1 MVWEYKEID
10 NYSIEN
16 IARTC
21 GLSSNVVK
29 LLIKRGIDTIEK
41 IKDFMDPNIS
51 KMRDPFKFEQME
63 EAITLIL
70 EKREANE
77 KVVIYGDY
85 DVDGITAAAFMTIAL
100 RNIGVNTEYY
110 IPNRLQEGYGLN
122 KKAIDIIKKRNGKLI
137 ITVDV
142 GINSKDEIK
151 YAKEQGISIIVT
163 DHHKM
168 LSEPEEDLIMIN
180 PKVTK
185 SYEFNALAGAG
196 VALKLAEAIYKKLN
210 ISLSELYKY
219 LDIVMLGTVAD
230 VVPMVD
236 ENRIIIKKGLEKLKN
251 SEIKGIS
258 YLLKYLKINK
268 SSIDTTDVSFF
279 IAPMLNALGRTGDS
293 TIGVDFFIENDE
305 FVIYNIIEEMK
316 KANKKRRNLERLIF
330 NEIIEKIQGKVENM
344 EYIFL
349 KSDRWHP
356 GVIGVVSA
364 RLALKY
370 NIPVLLVSL
379 TGKMGKASCRSVEGI
394 NIFDILKSM
403 SERFVRFGGHDLAA
417 GFVAKEEELKFIE
430 ESISKLL
437 PEKLNNKFEA
447 DIEVDL
453 KIEPK
458 DITDEFMEDIKN
470 LAPFGIKNSQPL
482 FYAEKVYFTNIKKF
496 GVDNRHFKMYLCK
509 ENEYYPAVGFN
520 LSHKLDKVESQ
531 AELFDIIYYPE
542 KVEIR
547 GEEIIQLKIKDFKK
561 NEELENIFN
570 NYNEE
575 EENGI

>member
-10 NYSIEN
+10 NYNIEN
-16 IARTC
+16 IVRTC
-21 GLSSNVVK
+21 GLSSNVAK
-29 LLIKRGIDTIEK
+29 ILIKRGLDNEDK
-41 IKDFMDPNIS
+41 IRDFINPDIS

-63 EAITLIL
+63 EVVSIIL
-70 EKREANE
+70 EKRDAKE
-77 KVVIYGDY
+77 KIVIYGDY
-85 DVDGITAAAFMTIAL
+85 DVDGITSSAFMTLIL
-100 RNIGVNTEYY
+100 RNIGVDTEYY

-122 KKAIDIIKKRNGKLI
+122 KKAIDVIKRKNGKLI

-142 GINSKDEIK
+142 GINSKEEIK
-151 YAKEQGISIIVT
+151 YAKEQGVSIIVT

-168 LSEPEEDLIMIN
+168 LSEPEDDLIMIN

-185 SYEFNALAGAG
+185 SYEFSSLAGAG
-196 VALKLAEAIYKKLN
+196 VALKLAEAIYLKLG
-210 ISLSELYKY
+210 ISLSEVYKY

-330 NEIIEKIQGKVENM
+330 NEIIEKIHGKVENM

-394 NIFDILKSM
+394 NIFEILKSM
-403 SERFVRFGGHDLAA
+403 SDRFVRFGGHDLAA
-417 GFVAKEEELKFIE
+417 GFVAREEELQFIE
-430 ESISKLL
+430 ENIVKMLPDKINSSCETDISI
-437 PEKLNNKFEA
+437 
-447 DIEVDL
+447 DL
-453 KIEPK
+453 KIEPE
-458 DITDEFMEDIKN
+458 DITNEFMEDIMI
-470 LAPFGIKNSQPL
+470 LAPFGIKNHQPL
-482 FYAEKVYFTNIKKF
+482 FYAEKIYFTNVKRF
-496 GVDNRHFKMYLCK
+496 GVDNRHFKMYICK
-509 ENEYYPAVGFN
+509 NKKYYPAVGFN
-520 LSHKLDKVESQ
+520 LSYKLDKVDSQ
-531 AELFDIIYYPE
+531 AEIFDIIYYPE

-561 NEELENIFN
+561 IDEFENIFN

>member
-10 NYSIEN
+10 NYNIEN
-16 IARTC
+16 IVRTC
-21 GLSSNVVK
+21 GLSSNVAK
-29 LLIKRGIDTIEK
+29 ILIKRGLDNEDK
-41 IKDFMDPNIS
+41 IRDFINPDIS

-63 EAITLIL
+63 EVVSIIL
-70 EKREANE
+70 EKRDAKE
-77 KVVIYGDY
+77 KIVIYGDY
-85 DVDGITAAAFMTIAL
+85 DVDGITSSAFMTLIL
-100 RNIGVNTEYY
+100 RNIGVDTEYY

-122 KKAIDIIKKRNGKLI
+122 KKAIDVIKRKNGKLI

-142 GINSKDEIK
+142 GINSKEEIK
-151 YAKEQGISIIVT
+151 YAKEQGVSIIVT

-168 LSEPEEDLIMIN
+168 LSEPEDDLIMIN

-185 SYEFNALAGAG
+185 SYEFSSLAGAG
-196 VALKLAEAIYKKLN
+196 VALKLAEAIYLKLG
-210 ISLSELYKY
+210 ISLSEVYKY

-293 TIGVDFFIENDE
+293 TIGVDFFLENDE

-330 NEIIEKIQGKVENM
+330 NEIIEKIHGKVENM

-394 NIFDILKSM
+394 NIFEILKSM
-403 SERFVRFGGHDLAA
+403 SDRFVRFGGHDLAA
-417 GFVAKEEELKFIE
+417 GFVAREEELQFIE
-430 ESISKLL
+430 ENIVKMLPDKINSSCETDISI
-437 PEKLNNKFEA
+437 
-447 DIEVDL
+447 DL
-453 KIEPK
+453 KIEPE
-458 DITDEFMEDIKN
+458 DITNEFMEDIMI
-470 LAPFGIKNSQPL
+470 LAPFGIKNHQPL
-482 FYAEKVYFTNIKKF
+482 FYAEKIYFTNVKRF
-496 GVDNRHFKMYLCK
+496 GVDNRHFKMYICK
-509 ENEYYPAVGFN
+509 NKKYYPAVGFN
-520 LSHKLDKVESQ
+520 LSYKLDKVDSQ
-531 AELFDIIYYPE
+531 AEIFDIIYYPE

-561 NEELENIFN
+561 IDEFENIFN

>member
-1 MVWEYKEID
+1 MVWEYKETE
-10 NYSIEN
+10 NYNLEN

-21 GLSSNVVK
+21 GLSSNVANI
-29 LLIKRGIDTIEK
+29 LIKRGLDSEEK
-41 IKDFMDPNIS
+41 IRDFINPDIS

-63 EAITLIL
+63 EVVTLIL
-70 EKREANE
+70 KKRESDE

-85 DVDGITAAAFMTIAL
+85 DVDGITSAAFMTLIL
-100 RNIGVNTEYY
+100 RNIGVDTEYY

-122 KKAIDIIKKRNGKLI
+122 KKAIDVIKRKNGKLI

-151 YAKEQGISIIVT
+151 YAKEQGVAIIVT

-168 LSEPEEDLIMIN
+168 LSEPEEDIVMIN
-180 PKVTK
+180 PKVTR
-185 SYEFNALAGAG
+185 SYEFTSLAGAG
-196 VALKLAEAIYKKLN
+196 VALKLAEAIYLKLG
-210 ISLSELYKY
+210 ISLSEVYKY

-403 SERFVRFGGHDLAA
+403 SDRFVRFGGHDLAA
-417 GFVAKEEELKFIE
+417 GFVAKEEELEFIE
-430 ESISKLL
+430 KNIEKML
-437 PEKLNNKFEA
+437 PEKIYNSCER
-447 DIEVDL
+447 DIEIDL
-453 KIEPK
+453 KVEPEE
-458 DITDEFMEDIKN
+458 ITNEFMEDIKI
-470 LAPFGIKNSQPL
+470 LSPFGIKNSQPL
-482 FYAEKVYFTNIKKF
+482 FYAEKVYFTGIKKF
-496 GVDNRHFKMYLCK
+496 GVDNRHFKMYICK
-509 ENEYYPAVGFN
+509 NNKYYSAVGFN
-520 LSHKLDKVESQ
+520 LSCKLDKVESQ
-531 AELFDIIYYPE
+531 AELFDIVYYPE

-547 GEEIIQLKIKDFKK
+547 GEEIIQFKIKDFKK
-561 NEELENIFN
+561 VEEFENIFN